1 MKQKLKYEF
10 ASYDKYGNLNGAYF
24 VSVILF
30 IIISSFLLS
39 IVIFKVYQF
48 EKFNIEFLFFSLKN
62 EFKNI
67 YFILKYNELLQFFT
81 RYIFYFSLGFIL
93 TFLYIK
99 TILLKKL
106 EQRKL
111 ANFGLENYYLKKK
124 LKDGYIYEVVAGE
137 RMDYDKFLKQFENM
151 TQRNEMGSCEIK
163 RVNKVGV
170 KVRFKNPTPS
180 IEELKDLSAKNYM
193 KKGFLFLGFEGSFKE
208 KKIPVYVKLSNLPHS
223 FALLGTSGGGKS
235 NTLNHILFSIF
246 YNFNTVYEL
255 NFIDFKG
262 GVESQPYENLE
273 KKFKTGKIFTYT
285 YNRKELYKKL
295 VRLDIINKARQKFL
309 KTHNKK
315 KFTNFY
321 IYVFFDEIAE
331 ILDYKANTKEEKF
344 MQDKIKEIIESLF
357 RTSRSSGFKLF
368 YATQIFT
375 SVGSGISNS
384 IKNNTIFRI
393 LHKTESDEG
402 IHSVIDKEPL
412 DGRGINVK
420 EFGVGEMV
428 IKNES
433 EYFNVRTL
441 YIPDNFIKDIK
452 INSSKKNE
460 KFENEMNKYIKETV
474 EGYPFEEGV
483 FSKSECLEDIFQ
495 IYSKP
500 K

>member
-1 MKQKLKYEF
+1 MTKIKYEF
-10 ASYDKYGNLNGAYF
+10 SSYDKFGNLNGAY
-24 VSVILF
+24 VVGMILLILF
-30 IIISSFLLS
+30 SSFLLS
-39 IVIFKVYQF
+39 MATIKIFLLQTIDY
-48 EKFNIEFLFFSLKN
+48 KFLISSMIT

-67 YFILKYNELLQFFT
+67 YVIAKISGLSSIFTTYFLYFI
-81 RYIFYFSLGFIL
+81 LGFIFVFVYL
-93 TFLYIK
+93 K
-99 TILLKKL
+99 TTISKKL

-124 LKDGYIYEVVAGE
+124 LKDGYIYEVVKGE
-137 RMDYDKFLKQFENM
+137 VMEYDKFLKQFENM
-151 TQRNEMGSCEIK
+151 TQRNKMGSCEIK
-163 RVNKVGV
+163 RFDKLGV
-170 KVRFKNPTPS
+170 VVRFRNPTPS
-180 IEELKDLSAKNYM
+180 IEELKGLSPKDYM
-193 KKGFLFLGFEGSFKE
+193 KKSFLFLGFEGGFKE
-208 KKIPVYVKLSNLPHS
+208 KKIAKYVKLSNLPHS

-246 YNFNTVYEL
+246 YNFESVYEL

-273 KKFKTGKIFTYT
+273 KKFKTNKIFTYAD
-285 YNRKELYKKL
+285 NRKELYKKL
-295 VRLDIINKARQKFL
+295 VRLDIMNKARQKLL
-309 KTHNKK
+309 KAHNKK
-315 KFTNFY
+315 KFTNYY

-331 ILDYKANTKEEKF
+331 ILDYKANTKEEKII
-344 MQDKIKEIIESLF
+344 QDKSKEIIESLF

-412 DGRGINVK
+412 EERGLNPK
-420 EFGVGEMV
+420 EFEIGEMV

-441 YIPDNFIKDIK
+441 FIPDNFTKDIK

-460 KFENEMNKYIKETV
+460 KFESEMKKYIEETIKD
-474 EGYPFEEGV
+474 YAFEESI
-483 FSKSECLEDIFQ
+483 FNREDYLKS
-495 IYSKP
+495 
-500 K
+500 

>member
-1 MKQKLKYEF
+1 MTKIKYEF
-10 ASYDKYGNLNGAYF
+10 GSYDKFGNLNGAY
-24 VSVILF
+24 VVGMILLILF
-30 IIISSFLLS
+30 SSFLLS
-39 IVIFKVYQF
+39 MATIKIFLLQTIDY
-48 EKFNIEFLFFSLKN
+48 KFLISSMIT

-67 YFILKYNELLQFFT
+67 YVIAKISGLSSIFTTYFLYFI
-81 RYIFYFSLGFIL
+81 LGFIFV
-93 TFLYIK
+93 FLYLK
-99 TILLKKL
+99 TTISKKL

-124 LKDGYIYEVVAGE
+124 LKDGYIYEVVKGE
-137 RMDYDKFLKQFENM
+137 VMEYDKFLKQFENM
-151 TQRNEMGSCEIK
+151 TQRNKMGSCEIK
-163 RVNKVGV
+163 RFDKLGV
-170 KVRFKNPTPS
+170 VVRFRNPTPS
-180 IEELKDLSAKNYM
+180 IEELKGLSPKDYM
-193 KKGFLFLGFEGSFKE
+193 KKGFLFLGFEGGFKE
-208 KKIPVYVKLSNLPHS
+208 KKIAKYVKLSNLPHS

-246 YNFNTVYEL
+246 YNFESVYEL

-273 KKFKTGKIFTYT
+273 KKFKTNKIFTYAD
-285 YNRKELYKKL
+285 NRKELYKKL
-295 VRLDIINKARQKFL
+295 VRLDIMNKARQKLL
-309 KTHNKK
+309 KAHNKK
-315 KFTNFY
+315 KFTNYY

-331 ILDYKANTKEEKF
+331 ILDYKANTKEEKII
-344 MQDKIKEIIESLF
+344 QDKSKEIIESLF

-412 DGRGINVK
+412 EERGLNPK
-420 EFGVGEMV
+420 EFEIGEMV

-441 YIPDNFIKDIK
+441 FIPDNFTKDIK

-460 KFENEMNKYIKETV
+460 KFESEMKKYIEETIKD
-474 EGYPFEEGV
+474 YAFEESI
-483 FSKSECLEDIFQ
+483 FSREDL
-495 IYSKP
+495 
-500 K
+500 